1 MQYGAAI
8 VIRCFTV
15 SQSKTAHVSAG
26 PNVANHAP
34 LRRFSFI
41 SSSLSL
47 SLSLS
52 LLFVFFFSSSSSL
65 ISHLSILTLSLSHPL
80 SPSLTL
86 SHPRSPSTSLYL
98 TLSTSQSSCS
108 SRPPPLPAYSAPFV
122 GYILTNSHHYDY
134 HHHHHLVSFSFLY
147 YYTRPSWSISLAC
160 HSGSSSLSLCRP
172 LIVVTLPPALFLA
185 APCLR
190 VLSVCVC
197 FHSRVRYTI
206 PTAIPPSLP
215 IPPVSAV

>member
-1 MQYGAAI
+1 M
-8 VIRCFTV
+8 
-15 SQSKTAHVSAG
+15 SQLVPTWPITLHSVASA
-26 PNVANHAP
+26 
-34 LRRFSFI
+34 SFHL
-41 SSSLSL
+41 LSL
-47 SLSLS
+47 SLFLS
-52 LLFVFFFSSSSSL
+52 LSSSSSSFL
-65 ISHLSILTLSLSHPL
+65 PLHLSSLIYLSSLSPSLTLSHPL

-86 SHPRSPSTSLYL
+86 SHPLSPSTSLYL

-122 GYILTNSHHYDY
+122 GYILTNPHHYDY